1 MLQRTGFL
9 DSVATR
15 SVIVSFT
22 VFNIKQDLYISNNV
36 LFEKGN
42 GLTYRVT
49 EDHSMPF

>member
-9 DSVATR
+9 DSVTTK
-15 SVIVSFT
+15 SLIVSFT
-22 VFNIKQDLYISNNV
+22 VFNIKQDLYISVNV

-42 GLTYRVT
+42 GLTYKAL